1 MKEKLKYIAKVSSIG
16 LINFLKVN
24 VLGLIS
30 TAVSGVIGFF
40 VISSSIDAGHTGHAG
55 VTPFLVV
62 AFITKP
68 ISSVL
73 WLASAFVSPYL
84 FFVLGNKYALMKVAN
99 RFIKDHSDSYIRQV
113 IDKIL
118 NMVLPDNSFMSKGAD
133 FAMLKLK
140 MLDRL
145 KQEPENKWMKRIIA
159 FGIKKISLD
168 DVDFQDK
175 SLTPKIVIS
184 NKILAAIDEF
194 SDASLKPTWILIAI
208 QWLLL
213 LFYWLVKF

>member
-1 MKEKLKYIAKVSSIG
+1 MKEKLKYIAKISSIG
-16 LINFLKVN
+16 VFNFLKVN
-24 VLGLIS
+24 ILGGIS
-30 TAVSGVIGFF
+30 TAVSGLLGFF
-40 VISSSIDAGHTGHAG
+40 IIGSSIDAGHTGHAG
-55 VTPFLVV
+55 VAPFLVI
-62 AFITKP
+62 AFLTKP
-68 ISSVL
+68 ISSIL
-73 WLASAFVSPYL
+73 WLISAFVSPYL

-99 RFIKDHSDSYIRQV
+99 RFIKDHSDNYIQQIV
-113 IDKIL
+113 DKIL
-118 NMVLPDNSFMSKGAD
+118 NIVIPDNSFMSNGAD
-133 FAMLKLK
+133 YAMLKLK

-175 SLTPKIVIS
+175 SLTPKMVIS
-184 NKILAAIDEF
+184 NKILSAIDDF

-213 LFYWLVKF
+213 VFYWLVKF